1 MTGVDVPPPSP
12 GTTPDPLLAARAVVV
27 HDLTARGLGTA
38 PLVDVVDAAAAAR
51 RWWLEAWPEGG
62 AHVAGQVAQDVQET
76 LLDDHGVRWPSCPR
90 PPGCTAPDTHVL
102 AVLPDLGPDPHWV
115 CESAAADVAPLGAL
129 PTTS

>member
-1 MTGVDVPPPSP
+1 MTVDDPRPSP
-12 GTTPDPLLAARAVVV
+12 GTTPDPLLAARALVV

-38 PLVDVVDAAAAAR
+38 ALVD
-51 RWWLEAWPEGG
+51 PKGG
-62 AHVAGQVAQDVQET
+62 THVAGQVAQDVQEA

-90 PPGCTAPDTHVL
+90 PAGCTAPEPHVL

-129 PTTS
+129 PTSS